1 MSEAAQRQTRL
12 TAAWGTPR
20 LLFMSTIRA
29 CIGLSLLVL
38 VATPVHAHEFWL
50 APVTAALSVGDTAR
64 LTLQVGE
71 FFAGDLVGFSAAQTA
86 NLRQYTAA
94 GSKDLRALLPPRTA
108 VPTLALPLM
117 TAGTYLVAFDSQP
130 SMISLSADKFHAYLH
145 DEGLDFI
152 KTQREAAGTAEKPGR
167 ERYRR
172 FVKTLLR
179 VANAPNA
186 VESSAPAAPDMT
198 YATRVGQR
206 LEIMP
211 LTDPLA
217 MSPGD
222 TLGVR
227 VMFEEKPLA
236 GALLKA
242 WHKHDDQTLIIRSM
256 TSTDGSA
263 RFNLPFSGA
272 WMISVVHMVPA
283 VAAKDADW
291 DSLWGNLTFVMPPVS
306 KASGSRP

>member
-1 MSEAAQRQTRL
+1 MS
-12 TAAWGTPR
+12 
-20 LLFMSTIRA
+20 SIRA
-29 CIGLSLLVL
+29 CIGLSILVL
-38 VATPVHAHEFWL
+38 AATPVHAHEFWF

-71 FFAGDLVGFSAAQTA
+71 FFGGDLVGFSAANTV

-94 GSKDLRALLPPRTA
+94 GSKDLRALLPLRTA
-108 VPTLALPLM
+108 VPALDLPLM
-117 TAGTYLVAFDSQP
+117 TPGTHLVAFDSQP
-130 SMISLSADKFHAYLH
+130 SMISLSADRFHAYLH

-152 KTQREAAGTAEKPGR
+152 KTQREAAGMAEKPGR

-179 VANAPNA
+179 VGNAPNG
-186 VESSAPAAPDMT
+186 VESSALAAPDMT

-222 TLGVR
+222 ALGVR
-227 VMFEEKPLA
+227 VMFDEKPLA

-242 WHKHDDQTLIIRSM
+242 WHKHDDQTLTIRSI
-256 TSTDGSA
+256 SSADGSA
-263 RFNLPFSGA
+263 KFNLPFSGA

-283 VAAKDADW
+283 IATKDTDW
-291 DSLWGNLTFVMPPVS
+291 DSLWGSLTFVMPPVS
-306 KASGSRP
+306 KVSGNRPYSNSRSIR